1 MRTCQEK
8 TPGKQAEPAE
18 VTAGTSTNV
27 EAVKQ
32 RMANVE
38 NHIQSVKNVEGKK
51 RNVEDAKQCGE
62 NPEDTIL
69 GVENER
75 QSECIVQEEG
85 KKLLSLRENRVM
97 KPVASKPRNQRLVES
112 RMSRQSYCLI
122 KKRRSR

>member
-18 VTAGTSTNV
+18 VTAGTAANFET
-27 EAVKQ
+27 VKQ
-32 RMANVE
+32 RVANVE
-38 NHIQSVKNVEGKK
+38 NHIQSDT
-51 RNVEDAKQCGE
+51 NVEDAKQCGE
-62 NPEDTIL
+62 NPEESIL
-69 GVENER
+69 GVENEKK
-75 QSECIVQEEG
+75 SECIVQEEG

-97 KPVASKPRNQRLVES
+97 KPVASKPRNKRLVES